1 MRSDHPTLAQLDRFQ
16 AGHLND
22 DQLMEIY
29 VLAAES
35 RHLSACGLCRLRY
48 ENLVR
53 SLAQLREDAVREAD
67 AIFTA
72 ERLTEQRDRILR
84 RIERHG
90 HPAEVVRFP
99 VRAWPAH
106 PARAV
111 LGPAKR
117 WVAAAAA
124 AGLVAGLFLGH
135 FLQNPVGVRLAG
147 RNAVR
152 SLPAPQTGASWQHSG
167 STFAPFV
174 NDDLLIEIEDTL
186 AAGRLVELG
195 VLDAM
200 MPAELQ
206 EVGFDGR

>member
-1 MRSDHPTLAQLDRFQ
+1 MRSDDPTLAQLKPPSGD
-16 AGHLND
+16 HLSD

-35 RHLSACGLCRLRY
+35 RHLSACTVCRSRY
-48 ENLVR
+48 DSLVR

-99 VRAWPAH
+99 LRSGAAH

-117 WVAAAAA
+117 WVAGAAA

-135 FLQNPVGVRLAG
+135 LVENPARVRLAG
-147 RNAVR
+147 QNVPRT
-152 SLPAPQTGASWQHSG
+152 LPAVSQSVASWQNPG
-167 STFAPFV
+167 SPFAD
-174 NDDLLIEIEDTL
+174 DDLLVEIEDTL
-186 AAGRLVELG
+186 ASGRVVELG

-200 MPAELQ
+200 TTPAELQ
-206 EVGFDGR
+206 EVSFDTR

>member
-1 MRSDHPTLAQLDRFQ
+1 MRSDDATLAQLDPLHS
-16 AGHLND
+16 GHFND
-22 DQLMEIY
+22 DELMEIY

-35 RHLSACGLCRLRY
+35 RHLSACGMCRSRY

-53 SLAQLREDAVREAD
+53 SLAHLREDAVREAD

-84 RIERHG
+84 RIDRHG

-99 VRAWPAH
+99 VRSGSVH
-106 PARAV
+106 HHARAV

-117 WVAAAAA
+117 WVAGAAA

-135 FLQNPVGVRLAG
+135 FVETPGTARLGRQNA
-147 RNAVR
+147 AR
-152 SLPAPQTGASWQHSG
+152 SLSAPQAAASWQNTESA
-167 STFAPFV
+167 FA

-186 AAGRLVELG
+186 ATGRLVELG

-206 EVGFDGR
+206 DIVFDGR

>member
-1 MRSDHPTLAQLDRFQ
+1 MRSDDPTLAHLHQLQ
-16 AGHLND
+16 GHLSD

-35 RHLSACGLCRLRY
+35 RHLSACGVCQSRY
-48 ENLVR
+48 DSLVH
-53 SLAQLREDAVREAD
+53 SLALLREDAVREAD

-72 ERLTEQRDRILR
+72 ERLSDQRDRILR

-99 VRAWPAH
+99 VRSGAAH

-111 LGPAKR
+111 LGPARR
-117 WVAAAAA
+117 WVAGAAA

-135 FLQNPVGVRLAG
+135 VVPNPARVGPNGQNVARTP
-147 RNAVR
+147 
-152 SLPAPQTGASWQHSG
+152 PAPQPAASWLVPG
-167 STFAPFV
+167 STFAPFTD
-174 NDDLLIEIEDTL
+174 DDLLVEIEDTL
-186 AAGRLVELG
+186 ATGRLVELG
-195 VLDAM
+195 ALDAM

-206 EVGFDGR
+206 EGGFDGR